1 VFPGSQIGSGDKWTQ
16 ARYISATEYLSYE
29 GGKFSKSKGV
39 GVFGDS
45 AKNTGIDADIWRF
58 FLLSRRPESGTDT
71 AFKWQ
76 EFIDV
81 NNNELLKN
89 LGNLVNRVVKFCH
102 AKMGAVVPHYT
113 AMEDIQP
120 EVNSLLASYIA
131 HFEATRMRLALTVV
145 LQISGVGNKFLQ
157 DNKFD
162 NQLLAENPK
171 RCANI
176 VGTALSLIHL
186 LANLLSPF
194 MPKTAES
201 IFEQL
206 GVEPVAK
213 VPDTW
218 AANTLVEGRA
228 LGEPR
233 PLFSKI
239 PAGKLEEWQ
248 EKFSGDVGKQKR
260 LEAEQAAEKQAA
272 KKAAEKAKKDKKKA
286 EKKKAAEEAKKAAE
300 ANMASLS
307 LK

>member
-16 ARYISATEYLSYE
+16 VRHISATEYLSYE

-45 AKNTGIDADIWRF
+45 ARETGVDADIWRF

-76 EFIDV
+76 DFIDV

-89 LGNLVNRVVKFCH
+89 LGNFVNRVVKFCH
-102 AKMGAVVPHYT
+102 AKMGAVVPQYT
-113 AMEDIQP
+113 AMEGPQAEID
-120 EVNSLLASYIA
+120 SLLASYIA
-131 HFEATRMRLALTVV
+131 HFEDMRMRLALAVV
-145 LQISGVGNKFLQ
+145 LQISAVGNKFLQ

-162 NQLLAENPK
+162 NQLLAANPQL
-171 RCANI
+171 CANI
-176 VGTALSLIHL
+176 VGTALNHIHL

-213 VPDTW
+213 IPDTW
-218 AANTLVEGRA
+218 NANGLVHGRA

-233 PLFSKI
+233 PLFSRI
-239 PAGKLEEWQ
+239 AAGKLEEWQ
-248 EKFSGDVGKQKR
+248 EKFAGDVGKQKR
-260 LEAEQAAEKQAA
+260 LEAEKAAEKAAA
-272 KKAAEKAKKDKKKA
+272 KKAAEKAKK
-286 EKKKAAEEAKKAAE
+286 EKKKMMKKAAATAE
-300 ANMASLS
+300 AGVAALN